1 MDQEINTF
9 DALLGI
15 LEKLRAECP
24 WDKKQTWESLR
35 HLTIE
40 ETFELSDAILSN
52 DGEEVCKEL
61 GDLLLHI
68 VFYAK
73 IASEEGLFDIADVL
87 ERINK
92 KLIRRHP
99 HIFGNVVVSGAEEV
113 KSNWERI
120 KIENESKKS
129 VLEGVPRSLP
139 SLIKAYRMQEKAAG
153 VGFDWHSDKD
163 VWDKVKEEYAEFKE
177 AINTSDNHQHA
188 EEEFGD
194 LLFALVNYARWKN
207 INPEDALE
215 KANRKF
221 IHRFQHIEQRA
232 KEIGKKLHEMTL
244 VEMDVFWEEAKD
256 TM

>member
-1 MDQEINTF
+1 MNQDLNTF
-9 DALLGI
+9 EALLDI

-40 ETFELSDAILSN
+40 ETYELSDAIMGN
-52 DGEEVCKEL
+52 DSAEVCKEL
-61 GDLLLHI
+61 GDLMLHI

-73 IASEEGLFDIADVL
+73 IASEKGLFTIAEVL
-87 ERINK
+87 EKINK

-129 VLEGVPRSLP
+129 VLEGVPHSLP

-153 VGFDWHSDKD
+153 VGFDWYSEND
-163 VWDKVKEEYAEFKE
+163 VWNKVKEEYAEFKE
-177 AINTSDNHQHA
+177 AVNTADDHEHA

-194 LLFALVNYARWKN
+194 LLFALVNYARWKD

-221 IHRFQHIEQRA
+221 INRFQHIEQRA
-232 KEIGKKLHEMTL
+232 KESGKKLHEMTL
-244 VEMDVFWEEAKD
+244 DEMDVFWEEAKK
-256 TM
+256 TL